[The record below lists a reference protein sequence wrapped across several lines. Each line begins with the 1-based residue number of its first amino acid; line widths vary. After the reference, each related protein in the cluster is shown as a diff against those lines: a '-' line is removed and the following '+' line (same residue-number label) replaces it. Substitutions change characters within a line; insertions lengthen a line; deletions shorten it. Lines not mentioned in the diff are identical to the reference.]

1 MIEFYSQMPYR
12 TVRWW
17 LLNLSLATL
26 LFLSLINLWPRIYGI
41 PRSSSLTYP
50 EGWNAYHTATILEG
64 GKPYQTASQLVP
76 VNYPP
81 LFWEL
86 VALLSR
92 QPGDIVTTGR
102 LVSLVSL
109 LLTASLVGIIAF
121 CSGGSK
127 TAGLLASLLLLT
139 WMSSAAGG
147 YMVTNEPQ
155 MLAHALVCGGL
166 LAYLAIGSSSR
177 GLLLSSVLFCLALFV
192 KNNVIAVPLAVSL
205 HLLIFSRRHLLR
217 WVLFTALNASVLL
230 AFVLI
235 HDGTLFLRCLLAP
248 RSYDLGESLHGIRA
262 FVDPF
267 QVPLVV
273 AAIWCCYS
281 LRDSRKSLFVAML
294 VISLAVA
301 AAFRGGGG
309 TNFNMFFDA
318 IISLALICSL
328 AFADLV
334 APLAGRPLAG
344 TLLALSPL
352 FLCLWPLTRLG
363 PSVLRPVLHGPQL
376 AAISESEYIAGVDFL
391 KSHPG
396 PAICETMRLCLDAGK
411 PLVYDPYYVREQV
424 KIGRLKDSE
433 VAASIEQQCY
443 STIQFDKRLD
453 LPMESGGGLYFSD
466 ALMQAIQ
473 QNYTVGLTT
482 SSYVLLVPK
491 GALGTVAR

>member
-1 MIEFYSQMPYR
+1 MPHLSTHASR
-12 TVRWW
+12 AGRG
-17 LLNLSLATL
+17 LLILSLATL
-26 LFLSLINLWPRIYGI
+26 VLLSLINLSPRIYGI
-41 PRSSSLTYP
+41 PRSSSLSYP
-50 EGWNAYHTATILEG
+50 EGWNAYHTATILQG
-64 GKPYQTASQLVP
+64 GKPYETVPQLVA

-92 QPGDIVTTGR
+92 QPSDIVTIGR

-109 LLTASLVGIIAF
+109 LLTALLVGVIAF
-121 CSGGSK
+121 RSSGSK
-127 TAGLLASLLLLT
+127 TAGLLACLLLLA
-139 WMSSAAGG
+139 WLSSAAGG

-166 LAYLAIGSSSR
+166 LAYITVGSSSG

-205 HLLIFSRRHLLR
+205 HLLIFSRRNLLR
-217 WVLFTALNASVLL
+217 WVLFTALNTSVLL
-230 AFVLI
+230 AFVLV
-235 HDGTLFLRCLLAP
+235 HDGPLFLHCLLTP
-248 RSYDLGESLHGIRA
+248 RSYDLGEALHGIRA

-281 LRDSRKSLFVAML
+281 LRDTRKSLFVAML

-301 AAFRGGGG
+301 AVFRGGGG

-318 IISLALICSL
+318 IISLVLICSL

-352 FLCLWPLTRLG
+352 FLCIWPLTRLG
-363 PSVLRPVLHGPQL
+363 PSVLRPVLHGRQL
-376 AAISESEYIAGVDFL
+376 AAIGESEYIAGVDFL

-396 PAICETMRLCLDAGK
+396 PAICETMRLCFDAGK

-424 KIGRLKDSE
+424 KIGRLKDNE
-433 VAASIEQQCY
+433 LAAGIEQQRY
-443 STIQFDKRLD
+443 STIQFDKFFD
-453 LPMESGGGLYFSD
+453 LPAESNGRLYFSD
-466 ALMQAIQ
+466 ALLRVIQ
-473 QNYTVGLTT
+473 RNYAVGLRT

-491 GALGTVAR
+491 TKPATVLP